1 MNSWIQKNIVL
12 IATLFIIW
20 VNFAIYYFFW
30 NTIKELAYAWPV
42 IIALEFISFYFFV
55 SSTFLTPVNELKKQI
70 SLFLTIWTSSWKL
83 EMNTAHPSMKYV
95 ISFFNKS
102 LEILKNFKD
111 ELKSGKVLKSEVQLA
126 SEIQKN
132 TLTKNLPKIPS
143 IDIVANTKSAT
154 EVGWDSYD
162 VINNNDNYYIYL
174 WDVTGHWVA
183 SGFVMMMV
191 NALVSGF
198 SKMLVSSA
206 EIIANTNEIL
216 KPRVPSNM
224 LMTLLMVRWNEIEK
238 KLFMTWAWHE
248 YLLVYKKEQQ
258 KAFKVKSWW
267 VALGMTKNIFKIVK
281 ESQIAIEQGDIVV
294 LYTDWITEARNTN
307 KEDWLMLWIDKLVEI
322 IEKSPFKTAQ
332 WVFNNITI
340 ELSRWMWYNCKQ
352 FDDITLVV
360 LHYKWNQNIEND
372 ANPIIPKENITEWY
386 WN

>member
-1 MNSWIQKNIVL
+1 MNSWLQKNIVL

-30 NTIKELAYAWPV
+30 EMVQSLDYAWPV

-70 SLFLTIWTSSWKL
+70 SLFLTIWTGSWKL

-132 TLTKNLPKIPS
+132 TLTKNLPVIPS

-162 VINNNDNYYIYL
+162 VINSNDNYYIYL

-191 NALVSGF
+191 NALISWF
-198 SKMLVSSA
+198 SKLLVNSA

-258 KAFKVKSWW
+258 KAFKIKSGW

-281 ESQIAIEQGDIVV
+281 ESQIAIEQWDIVI
-294 LYTDWITEARNTN
+294 LYTDGITEARNTN
-307 KEDWLMLWIDKLVEI
+307 KEDWLMFWIDKLVDV

-340 ELSRWMWYNCKQ
+340 ELSRWMGYNCKQ

-360 LHYKWNQNIEND
+360 LHYKWNQSIETD